1 MDTETIVLGSTV
13 VVEEEATHRKTT
25 VTLVDEG
32 KANVS
37 AGLLSVKSP
46 LGSALVG
53 SRAGDHL
60 VVNAPAG
67 ALKYTIHAVQA
78 PR

>member
-13 VVEEEATHRKTT
+13 IVEEEATHRKTT
-25 VTLVDEG
+25 VTRVEEG
-32 KANVS
+32 KANLG

-46 LGSALVG
+46 LGRALIG
-53 SRAGDHL
+53 LRAGDQL